1 MTTQINDTVIEKIKT
16 YIETNDLSLKKIAE
30 AAGIGYYS
38 LWSMLN
44 RNQTIKLDDYVALC
58 RAFKEPLDKFI
69 PK

>member
-1 MTTQINDTVIEKIKT
+1 MTTQINDTVIERIKL
-16 YIETNDLSLKKIAE
+16 YIETNNLSLKKIAE

-58 RAFKEPLDKFI
+58 RALKEPLDKFI